1 MDPVARKRLSKND
14 QSFFVQNKKARKVL
28 EFSVQHV
35 GEQVTQ
41 LLDKRNQDQIQLIN
55 ATSST
60 SPW

>member
-14 QSFFVQNKKARKVL
+14 QSFFVQNKKARKVP

-35 GEQVTQ
+35 GEQVAQ